1 MSIYDK
7 SMWEEL
13 VRIREVLAM
22 DSYARQL
29 EAVDMDRFLTKDPK
43 LVKDVANELDECRT
57 KMRTYAFMLK
67 GFQ

>member
-29 EAVDMDRFLTKDPK
+29 ESVDMEHFITKDPK
-43 LVKDVANELDECRT
+43 LAKQVANELDDCRT

>member
-13 VRIREVLAM
+13 VRIREVLAL

-29 EAVDMDRFLTKDPK
+29 EQCKDFGFLENHPK
-43 LVKDVANELDECRT
+43 IAKQLANDLDECRV
-57 KMRTYAFMLK
+57 KMHTYAFALK
-67 GFQ
+67 GLQ